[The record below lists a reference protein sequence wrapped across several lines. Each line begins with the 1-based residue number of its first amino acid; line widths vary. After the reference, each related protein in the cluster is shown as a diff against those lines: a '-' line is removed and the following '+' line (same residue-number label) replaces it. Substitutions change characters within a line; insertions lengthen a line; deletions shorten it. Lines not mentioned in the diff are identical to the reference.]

1 MNFKTVESQV
11 MNSSRLRILHL
22 EDSEPDAELVAAKL
36 ASDYPECVIQHA
48 SSRQQFENALHGGG
62 FDLILSD
69 YTLQGYDGLSAL
81 KLARTQCPDKP
92 FIFLSGTIGE
102 ERAIEALKCG
112 ATDYVIK
119 DRPSRL
125 VPAIRQALA
134 RHEEEQRLRQIEEAL
149 QQNRERFRQIT
160 ENVADLILMVDLTRR
175 WVYSNPAY
183 NVTVGRAGEQTEGD
197 MLSDVHPDD
206 RPVVRELFKDTVA
219 TGSAGRAEY
228 RLLRSDGSVR
238 HVEAQNSV
246 VRNSAG
252 LTTQVLVV
260 ARDVTDR
267 RAADERIRHQAD
279 LLNRAQDAILMRDM
293 QDRITYWNHSA
304 ARIYGW
310 SAEQAQGRETTGLWN
325 EDPAQV
331 EIARHATLFYGEWT
345 GEMRQRSRHGT
356 DLIMQSRWSLV
367 QGKDGLPSGF
377 LVINTDIAEK
387 KRLEAQ
393 FLRVQRTESIGL
405 LAGGVAHDINNALVP
420 IMVSAD
426 MLDSIV
432 TDSDGKQFVA
442 SIRSSAQHGAALVRQ
457 LLAFAR
463 GAVGQ
468 HTELNLQPVLQDFIS
483 FVAQTFPRNVE
494 LKLEAPDEP
503 WAVRGDST
511 QLKQVLINLCLNA
524 RDAMP
529 KGGRIWICLE
539 NQTLD
544 QTAAKA
550 LRELKPGPHVI
561 LCVTDTGT
569 GMEPSVLDKIF
580 DPFFTTKEIGKGT
593 GLGLAAVRGI
603 VKGHGGTIAVESAPG
618 KGTTFRIYLPAIAPA
633 TPPPT
638 QEAVPKPKLRGYGE
652 IILLV
657 DDEPGVRNILT
668 ALLSASG
675 YSVLSAPSGSEALAL
690 FNTRQDDIAL
700 VLTDVT
706 MADGDG
712 FMLVDELRTRNVK
725 IPIMMMSGLAAG
737 GQYEERAKRLDVP
750 MLAKP
755 ITRDALVAAV
765 HAALAKS
772 ISA

>member
-1 MNFKTVESQV
+1 MNYTSGATPV
-11 MNSSRLRILHL
+11 MSSSRLRILHL
-22 EDSEPDAELVAAKL
+22 EDSDPDAELVAARL
-36 ASDYPECVIQHA
+36 ATDYPECVIQHA
-48 SSRQQFENALHGGG
+48 CSRQQFENALHGGA

-102 ERAIEALKCG
+102 ERAIEALKGG
-112 ATDYVIK
+112 AVDYVIK

-134 RHEEEQRLRQIEEAL
+134 RHEEEKRLRQAEEAL

-160 ENVADLILMVDLTRR
+160 ENVADLVLMLDLSGRC
-175 WVYSNPAY
+175 VYSNPAY
-183 NVTVGRAGEQTEGD
+183 SATVGRPVEETQQLIFD
-197 MLSDVHPDD
+197 DVHPDD
-206 RPVVRELFKDTVA
+206 RAIVRDLFQDTVFNGA
-219 TGSAGRAEY
+219 AGRAEY

-238 HVEAQNSV
+238 HVEAQNSA
-246 VRNSAG
+246 VRNSVGA
-252 LTTQVLVV
+252 TTQVLVV

-267 RAADERIRHQAD
+267 RAADERIRHQAE

-331 EIARHATLFYGEWT
+331 EVARHATLFYGEWT
-345 GEMRQRSRHGT
+345 GEMRQRSRNGT

-367 QGKDGLPSGF
+367 QGKDGMPSGF

-426 MLDSIV
+426 MLESIV
-432 TDSDGKQFVA
+432 TDADGRQFVA

-468 HTELNLQPVLQDFIS
+468 HNELNLQPVLQDFIS

-494 LKLEAPDEP
+494 LNLEAPEEP

-511 QLKQVLINLCLNA
+511 QLKQVLINLCLNS

-529 KGGRIWICLE
+529 NGGRIAIRLE
-539 NQTLD
+539 NQMLD
-544 QTAAKA
+544 QSAAKA
-550 LRELKPGPHVI
+550 LRELKAGPHV
-561 LCVTDTGT
+561 VMFVADTGS
-569 GMEPSVLDKIF
+569 GMEPAVMDKIF

-603 VKGHGGTIAVESAPG
+603 VKGHGGTIALESTPG
-618 KGTTFRIYLPAIAPA
+618 RGTTFRIYLPAVAPTLPTVPQEPA
-633 TPPPT
+633 T
-638 QEAVPKPKLRGYGE
+638 KPKLRGDGE
-652 IILLV
+652 GILLV

-668 ALLSASG
+668 ALLTASG
-675 YSVLSAPSGSEALAL
+675 YTVINAGSGSEALAV
-690 FNTRQDDIAL
+690 FTTRDKEISL

-712 FMLVDELRTRNVK
+712 FMLIDELRSRNVK
-725 IPIMMMSGLAAG
+725 IPLLMMSGLAAG
-737 GQYEERAKRLDVP
+737 GQYEERAKRLNVP

-755 ITRDALVAAV
+755 ITRDALITAV

-772 ISA
+772 LA